1 MHGELWPTALLK
13 LTNLSINRI
22 MPTHEF
28 NYQGTGYLSVTFG
41 ILCLPLVPGTV
52 NCLLCANLYRLS
64 FITLVSVKDLK
75 RL

>member
-1 MHGELWPTALLK
+1 
-13 LTNLSINRI
+13 